1 MRAGFESRLRPP
13 RRMPFLEPETA
24 LPVVIAVSVK
34 GRHPPRQNTRAGGGQ
49 ERLTYFQRLAPRLN
63 DLPTIISGQ
72 QRNLLVETLLATS
85 TPASLAPSARRSR
98 LRLYEAGR
106 LHHCP
111 LVSLVTKGGYAVY
124 PFPAIMNQ

>member
-24 LPVVIAVSVK
+24 LPVVIVASLK
-34 GRHPPRQNTRAGGGQ
+34 GRHPPRQNTRAGCGQ
-49 ERLTYFQRLAPRLN
+49 ERFDAFSTTCTKTQRLTDDNFGTATKPTRRRRCLQRL
-63 DLPTIISGQ
+63 
-72 QRNLLVETLLATS
+72 
-85 TPASLAPSARRSR
+85 RRRHWRCRQDAAR
-98 LRLYEAGR
+98 LRLYEACR

-111 LVSLVTKGGYAVY
+111 LVTKGGYAVY